1 VKLPATNPFGD
12 FRTECE
18 DLLQRSVKKILPSY
32 AANNLRLTLPPTLDF
47 GDLASSLCFEL
58 AQAVRT
64 QPTDLAQQIV
74 EDLRVPRESLI
85 RKVESAGGGYIN
97 FYADYSL
104 FSQLTLAS
112 ARTLGLHYGYVT
124 TPLPL
129 TVIVEHTSVNPAGP
143 IHVGTARN
151 SILGDALYRL
161 NRARGHDVS
170 ANFYV
175 DDVGRQIAVLV
186 YGFQRVRTLPR
197 KEKIDHWLG
206 LVYAATSCIIEIE
219 KLKQVLRRLRASAA
233 SEAEVKRA
241 QTELDDWVSAA
252 GYLCEQDASL
262 FYTLLDKIK
271 QDPDPEGAIATIM
284 QSYERGDRPTKQLV
298 RHVVDLCLAGF
309 KETYDRVQIA
319 WDSWDWESD
328 LVWDG
333 AVTAVITQ
341 LKDTPY
347 CALVDDALEFNAER
361 AAREL
366 NIKPL
371 LGIPPDHEIPSLV
384 LNRSD
389 GTTLYSTRDIA
400 YSLWK
405 LNRAERV
412 INVIGREQAL
422 AQTQIRIALSVL
434 TSPQRAMDM
443 LHYAY
448 EFVTLPEYRMSK
460 RRGRYVTF
468 DEILD
473 EAEKRA
479 RREVETRSPHLPD
492 RDKDAIAK
500 AVGGGAVKYALIS
513 IAPTKQVVFQWDTVL
528 NFDTNSAPFIQYAY
542 ARAANILKKAGAIP
556 NHVDYRPLQQRAEH
570 ELVRKIARFPEV
582 FVDAAENLAPNSVA
596 EFANDLS
603 AAFNSFYA
611 SLPVLKAE
619 TPELRTAR
627 LALVDAVK
635 LTLRNAVSLL
645 GIDVLERM

>member
-1 VKLPATNPFGD
+1 MNLPAINPFGD

-18 DLLQRSVKKILPSY
+18 DLLQRSVKNVVPSY
-32 AANNLRLTLPPTLDF
+32 AANNFRLALPPTIEF

-58 AQAVRT
+58 AKAVRT
-64 QPTDLAQQIV
+64 QPTALAQQIV
-74 EDLRVPRESLI
+74 EDLRVPTGSLI
-85 RKVESAGGGYIN
+85 RTVESAGGGYIN
-97 FYADYSL
+97 FYADYSR
-104 FSQLTLAS
+104 FSQLTLES
-112 ARTLGLHYGYVT
+112 ARTLDLSYGYIKT
-124 TPLPL
+124 ASPLN
-129 TVIVEHTSVNPAGP
+129 VIVEHTSVNPAGP

-161 NRARGHDVS
+161 NRARGHAVS

-186 YGFQRVRTLPR
+186 YGFQLVRHLPR

-219 KLKQVLRRLRASAA
+219 KLKRVLQRLRDAEA
-233 SEAEVKRA
+233 SEGEVKRA
-241 QTELDDWVSAA
+241 QMELDDWVSAA
-252 GYLCEQDASL
+252 GYLCERDEAL
-262 FYTLLDKIK
+262 FYMLLDKIK
-271 QDPDPEGAIATIM
+271 QDQDPEEAIATIM
-284 QSYERGDRPTKQLV
+284 RSYERGDGPTKRLV
-298 RHVVDLCLAGF
+298 RRVVDLCLAGF
-309 KETYDRVQIA
+309 KETYGKVNIA

-328 LVWDG
+328 FVWDG
-333 AVTAVITQ
+333 SVKAVVTQ
-341 LKDTPY
+341 LKGTPY
-347 CALVDDALEFNAER
+347 CTLVDDALEFNAER
-361 AAREL
+361 AAREV
-366 NIKPL
+366 NIKAL
-371 LGIPPDHEIPSLV
+371 LGIPPDHETPSLV

-405 LNRAERV
+405 LSRADRV

-448 EFVTLPEYRMSK
+448 ELVKLPEYRMSK

-479 RREVETRSPHLPD
+479 RREVETRSPHLPT

-513 IAPTKQVVFQWDTVL
+513 IAPTKQVVFRWDTVL

-542 ARAANILKKAGAIP
+542 ARASNILKKAGTTP
-556 NHVDYRPLQQRAEH
+556 NQVDYRPLQRRAEH

-619 TPELRTAR
+619 SPALRTAR

-635 LTLRNAVSLL
+635 ITLRNAVTLL
-645 GIDVLERM
+645 GIDVLDRM